1 MSTHA
6 VSIEVEYGRRLLFF
20 WTQDGSVDLAES
32 DLEALDFEVKE
43 DIQDATRLAGE
54 EPVVTFDR
62 FNELMTTV
70 LVSK

>member
-1 MSTHA
+1 VRSPCIA
-6 VSIEVEYGRRLLFF
+6 LSNRLFF
-20 WTQDGSVDLAES
+20 ALEQDGSVDLAES
-32 DLEALDFEVKE
+32 DLEALDIEVKE